1 MQLNISSWRERNKGQ
16 FDTSQCL
23 GGLLIKTDLTHC
35 PPAVQKKTRRKLA
48 SIHSGERC

>member
-48 SIHSGERC
+48 SIHCGKRC